1 MLLREALGSPGE
13 PTRPTRHAARST
25 KIKMI
30 DFKARR
36 SEYDVSNRVRV
47 NDPVAVGEAVQ
58 EIYSGLYPRQSLK
71 PLRTAFTDFRRM
83 YRGEDPR
90 FHGCET
96 GYHDLQHSLD
106 VTLALMR
113 HIDGFERSERPSSR
127 LGARRAAVGV
137 ITALYHD
144 VGYLRSTRDRRHK
157 HGAEYTLSHVSR
169 GGHFLGDYLGHLGL
183 GTEAQMAG
191 RMTHY
196 TGYERDINRIDLG
209 DERYTRLGHLL
220 GTSDLTAQM
229 ADRCYL
235 EKCRD
240 RLYDEFVMGGMAS
253 RRMPDG
259 QVVVLYSS
267 PQDLL
272 QKTPGFYN
280 RTLADRLEGT
290 FAGAHAY
297 AARHFGG
304 QSLYMES
311 LRRNMRHLEQ
321 VIKNNDW
328 SLLRRRP
335 LSITDK
341 TTSKKNASRAQVH
354 HHAHLLVRSA

>member
-1 MLLREALGSPGE
+1 M
-13 PTRPTRHAARST
+13 T
-25 KIKMI
+25 

-36 SEYDVSNRVRV
+36 SEYDVSNRIRV
-47 NDPVAVGEAVQ
+47 SDPVAVGEAVQ

-71 PLRTAFTDFRRM
+71 PLRTAFKDFARM
-83 YRGEDPR
+83 YSGEDPR

-106 VTLALMR
+106 VTLALIR
-113 HIDGFERSERPSSR
+113 HIDGFERSERSSR
-127 LGARRAAVGV
+127 RMGARRAAVGV

-144 VGYLRSTRDRRHK
+144 VGYLRSTRDWRHQ
-157 HGAEYTLSHVSR
+157 HGAEYTLTHVSR

-183 GTEAQMAG
+183 GSEAQMAS
-191 RMTHY
+191 RMIHY

-209 DERYTRLGHLL
+209 DDRYTRLGHLL

-240 RLYDEFVMGGMAS
+240 RLYDEFVLGGMAS

-259 QVVVLYSS
+259 QTVVLYSS

-272 QKTPGFYN
+272 QKTPGFYT

-297 AARHFGG
+297 AAKHFGG

-335 LSITDK
+335 LNLAGKLTTDK
-341 TTSKKNASRAQVH
+341 PADRARPQ
-354 HHAHLLVRSA
+354 HHAHLLARSA

>member
-1 MLLREALGSPGE
+1 MS
-13 PTRPTRHAARST
+13 
-25 KIKMI
+25 
-30 DFKARR
+30 DFKVRR
-36 SEYDVSNRVRV
+36 SEYDVTNRIRV

-58 EIYSGLYPRQSLK
+58 GIYSELYPRQSLK
-71 PLRTAFTDFRRM
+71 PLRTAFTDFARM
-83 YRGEDPR
+83 YAGKDPR
-90 FHGCET
+90 FHACET

-113 HIDGFERSERPSSR
+113 HIDGFERSERPSGR

-144 VGYLRSTRDRRHK
+144 VGYLRSTRDRRHR
-157 HGAEYTLSHVSR
+157 HGAEYTLTHVSR

-183 GTEAQMAG
+183 GSEAQMAA
-191 RMTHY
+191 RMIHY

-209 DERYTRLGHLL
+209 DDRYTRLGHLL

-240 RLYDEFVMGGMAS
+240 RLYDEFVMGGMAE

-272 QKTPGFYN
+272 QKTPGFYA

-311 LRRNMRHLEQ
+311 LRRNMRYLEQ

-328 SLLRRRP
+328 SLLRRKP
-335 LSITDK
+335 LSIADEPV
-341 TTSKKNASRAQVH
+341 SKKNGRDAHPH
-354 HHAHLLVRSA
+354 HHAHLLVHSA

>member
-1 MLLREALGSPGE
+1 M
-13 PTRPTRHAARST
+13 
-25 KIKMI
+25 
-30 DFKARR
+30 
-36 SEYDVSNRVRV
+36 
-47 NDPVAVGEAVQ
+47 
-58 EIYSGLYPRQSLK
+58 
-71 PLRTAFTDFRRM
+71 
-83 YRGEDPR
+83 
-90 FHGCET
+90 
-96 GYHDLQHSLD
+96 
-106 VTLALMR
+106 
-113 HIDGFERSERPSSR
+113 
-127 LGARRAAVGV
+127 

-144 VGYLRSTRDRRHK
+144 VGYLRSTRDRLHK
-157 HGAEYTLSHVSR
+157 HGAEYTLTHVSR
-169 GGHFLGDYLGHLGL
+169 GGHFLGDYLDHVGL
-183 GTEAQMAG
+183 GSEAQLAG
-191 RMTHY
+191 RMIHY
-196 TGYERDINRIDLG
+196 TGYERDITSIDLG
-209 DERYTRLGHLL
+209 DDRYTRLGHLL

-272 QKTPGFYN
+272 QKTPSFYT
-280 RTLADRLEGT
+280 RTLSDRLEGT

-297 AARHFGG
+297 AAKHFGG

-321 VIKNNDW
+321 VIKGNDW

-335 LSITDK
+335 LSITDSPV
-341 TTSKKNASRAQVH
+341 SKKSAGRAHSHQ
-354 HHAHLLVRSA
+354 HAHLLARSA

>member
-1 MLLREALGSPGE
+1 
-13 PTRPTRHAARST
+13 
-25 KIKMI
+25 MI

-36 SEYDVSNRVRV
+36 SDYDVTNRIQVS
-47 NDPVAVGEAVQ
+47 DPKAVGDAVLGL
-58 EIYSGLYPRQSLK
+58 YSGLYPDQALK
-71 PLRTAFTDFRRM
+71 PLQTAFTDFTRM
-83 YRGEDPR
+83 YCGEDPR

-113 HIDGFERSERPSSR
+113 HIDGFERAERPSDR

-137 ITALYHD
+137 VTALYHD
-144 VGYLRSTRDRRHK
+144 VGYLRSTRDRRHR
-157 HGAEYTLSHVSR
+157 HGAEYTLTHVSR
-169 GGHFLGDYLGHLGL
+169 GGHFLGDYLEHLGL
-183 GTEAQMAG
+183 GSEAQVAG
-191 RMTHY
+191 RMIHY

-209 DERYTRLGHLL
+209 DKLYTRLGHLL

-240 RLYDEFVMGGMAS
+240 RLYEEFVMGGMAE

-259 QVVVLYSS
+259 RMVVLYSS
-267 PQDLL
+267 PRDLL
-272 QKTPGFYN
+272 QKTPNFYAA
-280 RTLADRLEGT
+280 TLDTRLDGT

-304 QSLYMES
+304 QSLYMEAV
-311 LRRNMRHLEQ
+311 RHNMQHLKQ
-321 VIKNNDW
+321 VIEHNDW
-328 SLLRRRP
+328 SLLRRHP
-335 LSITDK
+335 ASITADYLSKK
-341 TTSKKNASRAQVH
+341 TTEQQRPH
-354 HHAHLLVRSA
+354 HHARLLARSA